1 LLKKLAQQDEKLAQ
15 QVEKLTQQGE
25 KLAQQDEIIRSSVKL
40 LAEAGLDRQTIA
52 LKLKI
57 DIAEVDSMMA

>member
-1 LLKKLAQQDEKLAQ
+1 MAQQGEKLA
-15 QVEKLTQQGE
+15 QQGE

-40 LAEAGLDRQTIA
+40 LAEAGLDRQTTA